1 MTVSTPSPSRQPALS
16 VVPLADLG
24 PAGEAAIVRLC
35 SEALATDC
43 GSLFGFLSA
52 STHVL
57 ADLDGLLVGHACW
70 TMRQLQPS
78 GVRPLRTAWVDAV
91 TVAPAHQRRGI
102 GRLVMRRLAALT
114 ADVELRALGTER
126 MSFFEQLGWER
137 WQGPTVRVLHD
148 PLDTLMILRTASSP
162 ELDLT
167 QRISA
172 T

>member
-1 MTVSTPSPSRQPALS
+1 MSASSRPTQPAVS
-16 VVPLADLG
+16 VVSLADLG

-35 SEALATDC
+35 SEALGTDC

-57 ADLDGLLVGHACW
+57 ANLDGLLVGHACW
-70 TMRQLQPS
+70 TTRQLKPS
-78 GVRPLRTAWVDAV
+78 GVPALRTAWVDAV
-91 TVAPAHQRRGI
+91 TVAPAHQRRGV
-102 GRLVMRRLAALT
+102 GSMVMRRVEELT
-114 ADVELRALGTER
+114 ADFELRALGTER
-126 MSFFEQLGWER
+126 MSFFEQLGWRR
-137 WQGPTVRVLHD
+137 WHGPTVHVLHD

-167 QRISA
+167 EQISA